1 MIENKGLKKIRK
13 GSDYQDYEPD
23 MSKGLKKIRK
33 GSDYHDYEPDMS
45 KRLTLN
51 KIISDIF

>member
-1 MIENKGLKKIRK
+1 MIENKGPNKIRK